1 MCHLFRYCG
10 LRRGNGAW
18 RAQCRQFAS
27 VLLRFRRVP
36 VKERRALAWVNNAL
50 DRVAYPAI
58 DSLTVRATKP
68 VCATGWHSPQLSA
81 PGHTRQRCTRLQA
94 DINQSLLVRTVE
106 ASLAAGISA
115 CRPQGEKGQVIQ
127 GHGLRP
133 QVGLRTQSGTF
144 STTEARCA
152 KARGFSA
159 RTTTFVEN
167 P

>member
-1 MCHLFRYCG
+1 
-10 LRRGNGAW
+10 
-18 RAQCRQFAS
+18 
-27 VLLRFRRVP
+27 VP

-115 CRPQGEKGQVIQ
+115 CRPQGEKGQVI
-127 GHGLRP
+127 HG
-133 QVGLRTQSGTF
+133 SWI
-144 STTEARCA
+144 A
-152 KARGFSA
+152 SA
-159 RTTTFVEN
+159 SWVADAIGDLLKHGS
-167 P
+167 